1 MTKNV
6 GEKVAC
12 ISNCS
17 AFISLCAIVVLSFVD
32 VVPRRQES
40 LAWLFYVC
48 GGVFAVS
55 LIVSVSLAAA
65 RFFRRNGEG
74 IHEAKDIR
82 GKVGKFVEGGRF

>member
-55 LIVSVSLAAA
+55 LIVSISLAAA
-65 RFFRRNGEG
+65 RFFRRNGKTTYKTKIFRES
-74 IHEAKDIR
+74 K
-82 GKVGKFVEGGRF
+82 